1 MKTKLYSEL
10 RAEMRRQHIKI
21 VDVAGW
27 LGLKDYSIE
36 RRLRNECP
44 WKLDEMYTIL
54 DGLHIPNN
62 KMHILF
68 PPNGEWAGALE
79 EPPSVNRQLLIALR
93 KLINECVTGGS
104 K

>member
-1 MKTKLYSEL
+1 MKPKLYSEL

-27 LGLKDYSIE
+27 LGLKDYSVE
-36 RRLRNECP
+36 RRLRNECS

-68 PPNGEWAGALE
+68 PPDGEWAGALE

>member
-27 LGLKDYSIE
+27 LGLKDYSVE
-36 RRLRNECP
+36 RRLRNECS

-68 PPNGEWAGALE
+68 PPGGEWAGALE

-93 KLINECVTGGS
+93 KLINDCVSGGS

>member
-1 MKTKLYSEL
+1 MKPKLYSEL

-27 LGLKDYSIE
+27 LGIKDYSVE

-68 PPNGEWAGALE
+68 PPG
-79 EPPSVNRQLLIALR
+79 VNRQLLIALR
-93 KLINECVTGGS
+93 KLINDCVSGGS

>member
-1 MKTKLYSEL
+1 
-10 RAEMRRQHIKI
+10 
-21 VDVAGW
+21 
-27 LGLKDYSIE
+27 
-36 RRLRNECP
+36 
-44 WKLDEMYTIL
+44 MYTIL

-68 PPNGEWAGALE
+68 PPGGEWAGALE